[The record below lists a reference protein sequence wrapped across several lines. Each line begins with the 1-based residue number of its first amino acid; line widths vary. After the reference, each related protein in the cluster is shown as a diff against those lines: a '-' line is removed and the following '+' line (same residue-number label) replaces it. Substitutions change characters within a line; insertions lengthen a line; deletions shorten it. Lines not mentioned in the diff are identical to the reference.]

1 MAVCAICGEKLGIFD
16 RELCTDGFI
25 CKKCRSFFS
34 DFKVDYKTASIK
46 SMKEQ
51 RAFFKERQERAKG
64 FEDLQDPGTM
74 VAYVNREQRLMT
86 VSGIPG
92 WFTFDELADYTVE
105 VDTKTVTETKGGLTR
120 AVVGGMVAGS
130 AGAIIGSSTAKTVS
144 HTVES
149 NPKMSFTVDYPTGRM
164 VSPVFTY
171 SRKVLELCE
180 EIFAERTST
189 KKEAEP
195 ISVADELL
203 KFKKLLDMGAI
214 TEEEYNAQKARLLNL

>member
-1 MAVCAICGEKLGIFD
+1 
-16 RELCTDGFI
+16 
-25 CKKCRSFFS
+25 
-34 DFKVDYKTASIK
+34 
-46 SMKEQ
+46 MKEQ

-120 AVVGGMVAGS
+120 AVVGGIVAGS
-130 AGAIIGSSTAKTVS
+130 AGAIIGGSTAKTVS

-149 NPKMSFTVDYPTGRM
+149 DPKMSFTVEFIRP
-164 VSPVFTY
+164 P
-171 SRKVLELCE
+171 
-180 EIFAERTST
+180 
-189 KKEAEP
+189 
-195 ISVADELL
+195 
-203 KFKKLLDMGAI
+203 
-214 TEEEYNAQKARLLNL
+214 

>member
-105 VDTKTVTETKGGLTR
+105 VDTKTVTETKGSQEPSL
-120 AVVGGMVAGS
+120 AVLLPDLLVQL
-130 AGAIIGSSTAKTVS
+130 
-144 HTVES
+144 
-149 NPKMSFTVDYPTGRM
+149 
-164 VSPVFTY
+164 
-171 SRKVLELCE
+171 LEATLQRL
-180 EIFAERTST
+180 F
-189 KKEAEP
+189 P
-195 ISVADELL
+195 I
-203 KFKKLLDMGAI
+203 
-214 TEEEYNAQKARLLNL
+214 Q